1 MSTKSHAHTRCGTL
15 RKSSIS
21 TRGYAEIH
29 IQRPF
34 LDDKNSIWKILGLK
48 IQTVK
53 TCSSASSI
61 HRNFGQFWAEFA
73 TLTVAERLSL
83 PKARLKSLK
92 SITLKP

>member
-34 LDDKNSIWKILGLK
+34 LIIKRAYEKFLDWK
-48 IQTVK
+48 
-53 TCSSASSI
+53 S
-61 HRNFGQFWAEFA
+61 
-73 TLTVAERLSL
+73 ERWKHALV
-83 PKARLKSLK
+83 PAPYIEIFIFEKY
-92 SITLKP
+92 